1 MIFKDFHRVVFRAF
15 SDDQRPRSKIIPK
28 LPKTTSVCGCLPSS
42 DGPKAASPPGIR
54 RATAATSAVVGKSRG
69 SKEVAKLIGIKR
81 QLIWK
86 QNKELVVQSRWIA
99 VCFITIAITGSYF
112 NYKTSLNP
120 ITAYA
125 AFSVLAAGT
134 CRVAGLSPLSGF

>member
-1 MIFKDFHRVVFRAF
+1 M
-15 SDDQRPRSKIIPK
+15 
-28 LPKTTSVCGCLPSS
+28 PSS

-125 AFSVLAAGT
+125 AFSVLAVIGVTVFYIAIMEEKKLGELQT
-134 CRVAGLSPLSGF
+134 FLRRDSIGY